1 MHNLHAGSQL
11 LLASVREYVWHING
25 RHLKA
30 SRTEHNCVRF
40 VRSAG
45 EYKVR
50 LSLLMRNLPIERVT
64 VGFPFRSVGIDF
76 AGSFFVLS
84 RKGRDLHTSI
94 CYLCLFVWL
103 KYKCVHL
110 KAVSDVFGNAF
121 ILTLRRFISRL
132 VVANLLRFSAI
143 TDVIL

>member
-1 MHNLHAGSQL
+1 
-11 LLASVREYVWHING
+11 
-25 RHLKA
+25 
-30 SRTEHNCVRF
+30 
-40 VRSAG
+40 
-45 EYKVR
+45 
-50 LSLLMRNLPIERVT
+50 MRNLPIERVT

-76 AGSFFVLS
+76 AGSFFVF
-84 RKGRDLHTSI
+84 GF
-94 CYLCLFVWL
+94 CCLFICL